1 MSLNVCR
8 TLSSVISGGDGK
20 KPYVVSF
27 ESNTDVSGTGGGV
40 GAPPHARDVISKM
53 VRKIK
58 IRRMCA
64 SITYY
69 MIGEQKVATN
79 FFIELFLYVYKI
91 TSDKHS
97 AADDSED
104 HALP

>member
-1 MSLNVCR
+1 MSLKVCR

-20 KPYVVSF
+20 KPYAVSF

-40 GAPPHARDVISKM
+40 GAPPQARDVISKM
-53 VRKIK
+53 VNKIK

-69 MIGEQKVATN
+69 MIGGQKVATN
-79 FFIELFLYVYKI
+79 FYRAISLY
-91 TSDKHS
+91 
-97 AADDSED
+97 
-104 HALP
+104 L